1 MKLLLFVML
10 LPFLCQP
17 LTAIS
22 TEIDF
27 ELTDA
32 QRYQLSQTASGTNP
46 RDLHTPQ
53 NPVLLK
59 PVSIYEDPELKTPAK
74 TLDTTDDLAIST
86 VILNQSGLPVYVLD
100 SQFYMLADKTAFYE
114 DVVLEE
120 TSLSETY
127 WTRAIDVVYDSPF
140 VKGSREV
147 SRKPKNYS
155 QVIVTARAQT
165 HAGTYYQIDNYG
177 WVKADLLSKQDT
189 RVEAVQALLTKK
201 YQKAH
206 YGIYVKQ
213 LDTGLTAGINSS
225 STMYAAS
232 LAKLPILY
240 YTQESLDQGK
250 ISKDTK
256 FEYTSKV
263 NDFAGAY
270 DPSGSGSL
278 PKKANQK
285 AYSVDEL
292 MKKVAQQSDNV
303 ASNML
308 GYYVTDQFGQGYQSV
323 ISAASGQSWDMEAR
337 QMSPETI
344 GNILEALYYQNGQV
358 LDYLSQTDF
367 DGERISKNIKE
378 KVSHKIGDAYDFK
391 HDAGIIYTSSPF
403 ILTIMTDKADYE
415 DITEIADAIYEILK

>member
-155 QVIVTARAQT
+155 QVTVTARAQT
-165 HAGTYYQIDNYG
+165 HVGTYYQIDNYG

-278 PKKANQK
+278 PKKSNQK

-308 GYYVTDQFGQGYQSV
+308 GYYVTDQFGQDYQSV